1 MPGRWSMPRNC
12 TPARW
17 TKCSAGQGRSLRSSR
32 PVGDDRSG
40 SRMRRSEETQHE
52 RIRPADSGAAS
63 GRAQILGD
71 WIREER
77 HSAEVEAEM
86 LDEDGAQACRE
97 LADRVRAVQKALEA
111 EAA

>member
-1 MPGRWSMPRNC
+1 MSEIDRL
-12 TPARW
+12 TAV
-17 TKCSAGQGRSLRSSR
+17 QLR
-32 PVGDDRSG
+32 D
-40 SRMRRSEETQHE
+40 
-52 RIRPADSGAAS
+52 A
-63 GRAQILGD
+63 AQILGD

-111 EAA
+111 EAARRDATRAERARV